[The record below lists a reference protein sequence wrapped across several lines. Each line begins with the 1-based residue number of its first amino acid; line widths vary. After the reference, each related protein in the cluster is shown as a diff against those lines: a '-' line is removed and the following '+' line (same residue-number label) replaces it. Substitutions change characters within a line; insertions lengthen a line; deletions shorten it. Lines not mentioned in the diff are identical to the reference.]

1 MKITGNEPINPIM
14 DNKVL
19 RKYIGLT
26 IRQYYAGLAMRGLM
40 PDYFDAIRHTG
51 YGKTDTQTIRY
62 MAEWAVSSADAL
74 IEELNKT
81 EK

>member
-1 MKITGNEPINPIM
+1 M
-14 DNKVL
+14 
-19 RKYIGLT
+19 
-26 IRQYYAGLAMRGLM
+26 QGLM

>member
-26 IRQYYAGLAMRGLM
+26 IRQYYAGLAMQGNAARRVWNGNERSL
-40 PDYFDAIRHTG
+40 
-51 YGKTDTQTIRY
+51 
-62 MAEWAVSSADAL
+62 AEYSVRCADLL

-81 EK
+81 EKL